1 MKGDPLSVMKNAAF
15 VITLLAIVP
24 TIGMAQTPSRQ
35 PLSPESTAQSE
46 SSTTRNRVVGP
57 RVSNHADNPKSRQTT
72 TPDVR
77 PVSRSDAKAPQ
88 FVWGNTAIVSRNDEA
103 AAVTPPLSS
112 AANTNA
118 AAATR
123 PLVQPTV
130 LNVSNTTTAPRPAT
144 VSVAPVATAP
154 ASPRS
159 TAPAA
164 PISPAL
170 YVVGAG
176 DVLDI
181 RLSNAATRESTL
193 YTVLKNGAIEYPLL
207 GQPLVVI
214 GLTTDEIART
224 LTAQIKVIKSP
235 KVSVNVRD
243 YASHTVVITGLVD
256 NPGTKILRRQA
267 MPLYVLL
274 AEASVR
280 AEATTVTI
288 VRNGKEGPPLA
299 LKDEQAM
306 AALISSGD
314 TIRIGGGT
322 PASGLYVY
330 VGGDVA
336 APGEKN
342 FRIGMTLTQ
351 ALLAAGANI
360 STTRAVK
367 VSRRNS
373 GGLLS
378 AMDYDVVSI
387 AQGKTPDPP
396 VFSGDRI
403 EVKRAK

>member
-1 MKGDPLSVMKNAAF
+1 MKGDLLSVMKNAAF

-24 TIGMAQTPSRQ
+24 AIGMAQTPSRQ
-35 PLSPESTAQSE
+35 RLPPESTAQSE

-57 RVSNHADNPKSRQTT
+57 RVSNHADNTKSRQTT
-72 TPDVR
+72 TADVK
-77 PVSRSDAKAPQ
+77 PVSQNDAKTPQ
-88 FVWGNTAIVSRNDEA
+88 FVWGNTAIVSRNEETA
-103 AAVTPPLSS
+103 IVNPPASS

-118 AAATR
+118 LAVTR
-123 PLVQPTV
+123 PVLQPTG
-130 LNVSNTTTAPRPAT
+130 LKVSDTTIVPRPAT
-144 VSVAPVATAP
+144 VPVAPVA
-154 ASPRS
+154 

-181 RLSNAATRESTL
+181 RLSNASTRESTL

-207 GQPLVVI
+207 GQPLAVI

-235 KVSVNVRD
+235 KVSVSVRD

-256 NPGTKILRRQA
+256 NPGTKVLRRQA
-267 MPLYVLL
+267 MPLYALL

-280 AEATTVTI
+280 AEATTVTV

-314 TIRIGGGT
+314 TIRIGGGI

-336 APGEKN
+336 TPGEKN

-367 VSRRNS
+367 VSRRNA

-378 AMDYDVVSI
+378 TMDYDVVSI

-403 EVKRAK
+403 EVKRTK

>member
-1 MKGDPLSVMKNAAF
+1 MNGDLLSVMKNAAF
-15 VITLLAIVP
+15 VITLLAIIP

-35 PLSPESTAQSE
+35 NLSSDPTAQSE

-57 RVSNHADNPKSRQTT
+57 KVSNHADKTKSRQTA

-88 FVWGNTAIVSRNDEA
+88 FVWGNTAIVSRKEET
-103 AAVTPPLSS
+103 AAVVPPSSS
-112 AANTNA
+112 AANTNTLA
-118 AAATR
+118 VTR
-123 PLVQPTV
+123 PLVQPAALKVSDTT
-130 LNVSNTTTAPRPAT
+130 NVPRPAT
-144 VSVAPVATAP
+144 VRAAPLSTAPV
-154 ASPRS
+154 SPRS

-164 PISPAL
+164 PMSPAL

-181 RLSNAATRESTL
+181 RLSNASTRESTL

-214 GLTTDEIART
+214 GLTTDEIAKT

-235 KVSVNVRD
+235 KLSVSVRD
-243 YASHTVVITGLVD
+243 YASHSVVITGLVD

-267 MPLYVLL
+267 MPLYALL

-280 AEATTVTI
+280 AEATTVTV
-288 VRNGKEGPPLA
+288 VRNGKEGPPLD

-336 APGEKN
+336 TPGEKN

-367 VSRRNS
+367 VSRRNAD
-373 GGLLS
+373 GLLS